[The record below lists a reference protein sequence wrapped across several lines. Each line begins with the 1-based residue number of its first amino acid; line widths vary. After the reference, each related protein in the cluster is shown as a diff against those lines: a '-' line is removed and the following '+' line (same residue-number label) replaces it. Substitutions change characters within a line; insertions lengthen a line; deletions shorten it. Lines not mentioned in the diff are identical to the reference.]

1 MKVNYALHDIR
12 FEWNSHKASINLRKH
27 GVSFEVACEAFFDPF
42 LRVMD
47 IQQENGEFRE
57 AIVGMTTNWK
67 LLYVVYS
74 IREED
79 IFRIISARRTT
90 KSERRFYED
99 Y

>member
-1 MKVNYALHDIR
+1 MKVNYALHGVR
-12 FEWNSHKASINLRKH
+12 FEWDSHKASINLRKH

-47 IQQENGEFRE
+47 VQQENGEFRE

-74 IREED
+74 IREDD

>member
-1 MKVNYALHDIR
+1 MLCTILGSSGTVTKLPSIYVNTVLVLKSRAKP
-12 FEWNSHKASINLRKH
+12 S
-27 GVSFEVACEAFFDPF
+27 FDPF

-47 IQQENGEFRE
+47 VQQENGEFRE

-74 IREED
+74 IREDD